1 MKEESFI
8 TRGSI
13 SSLEVIPKRELDDLL
28 YEESESEVEFFK
40 KLRLHDF
47 WFALL
52 GKVVLRRLNKKGENA
67 F

>member
-40 KLRLHDF
+40 KLRAAINCGF
-47 WFALL
+47 TIFGLL
-52 GKVVLRRLNKKGENA
+52 
-67 F
+67 